1 MKKIGML
8 LLIFL
13 NAPAVRG
20 GEISY
25 EAGWT
30 VVTGIM
36 GLIGT
41 AGSLIGW
48 YFHQSRL
55 KRDFSRKE
63 AETHHIIQQ
72 LQGSSP
78 SSLRADLPS
87 LQGGSMVVSVSESR
101 LPAFSTGQQERRGRR
116 EENNGGAGALPLTPP
131 PPYFP
136 SNGERLLAW
145 GGTFHS
151 ISLDN
156 PTSDTSV
163 LEEVGV
169 GPTIVGSRPPS
180 SLEERYDSLRG
191 QEV

>member
-63 AETHHIIQQ
+63 AETDHIIQQ
-72 LQGSSP
+72 LQESSP

-101 LPAFSTGQQERRGRR
+101 LPAFSTGQQERR
-116 EENNGGAGALPLTPP
+116 EENNGGVGALPSYTPP

-136 SNGERLLAW
+136 SNGERLRAW

-156 PTSDTSV
+156 PTLDTSV
-163 LEEVGV
+163 LEVGV
-169 GPTIVGSRPPS
+169 GPTIVGSRSSS